1 MQKTGSHM
9 LGVFIS
15 GTYRQTCSLSGSINL
30 NWMST
35 SICLIFS
42 RLQLLLYLMWHTR
55 LTGLPATL
63 RHVAFLNIT
72 LCGTI
77 TTATNN
83 INIIIRQIKISQ
95 ILLSIGKW
103 LSETLGENSQ
113 MEVKLMRSW
122 SSKKANSECAL
133 AYLYFWK
140 QMPFPL
146 KPKYLCVFLKYT
158 HEPTQGG
165 LCMFP

>member
-35 SICLIFS
+35 PICLIFS

-55 LTGLPATL
+55 LTGLPVTL

-77 TTATNN
+77 TTANN
-83 INIIIRQIKISQ
+83 NIIIRQIKISQ

-103 LSETLGENSQ
+103 LSETIRENPQ
-113 MEVKLMRSW
+113 MEMKLISSW
-122 SSKKANSECAL
+122 AVKKANGECAL

-140 QMPFPL
+140 QMLAFST
-146 KPKYLCVFLKYT
+146 K
-158 HEPTQGG
+158 TQIPI
-165 LCMFP
+165 CIS

>member
-9 LGVFIS
+9 LGVVIS

-42 RLQLLLYLMWHTR
+42 RLQLLLYLMWQTR
-55 LTGLPATL
+55 LTGLPVTL
-63 RHVAFLNIT
+63 SHVAFLNIT

-83 INIIIRQIKISQ
+83 NNIIIKISQ
-95 ILLSIGKW
+95 ILLSFWKMIVRNLRGKP
-103 LSETLGENSQ
+103 SDGI
-113 MEVKLMRSW
+113 KLISSW

-133 AYLYFWK
+133 ADLYFWK
-140 QMPFPL
+140 QMLAFST
-146 KPKYLCVFLKYT
+146 K
-158 HEPTQGG
+158 TQIPM
-165 LCMFP
+165 CIS